1 MSDNNDPI
9 KSYSRSKFSRLYDEE
24 DLSGGNENKYEYDD
38 YYEEQPKAFT
48 INEYGINR
56 KRGLDTST
64 LIISLIMI
72 YFAVFII
79 GMFVLSNSQNLM
91 PVEETQKV
99 LSPKEKNE
107 QRLKEQ
113 QAIAAEEKRCNSY
126 DLYNVDS
133 MNFDQGITIPTI
145 YKYMSKATNLTYQK
159 YRFSDKRFGN
169 GLTTIEI
176 IYTDDFLNKDIENY
190 IQALQRRN
198 YSLKNVSNL
207 DQYCLV
213 KKEKDSDIFTMV
225 IIEKNRVV
233 YGAGRGD
240 YSDYIE
246 ENKRVVYEYE

>member
-1 MSDNNDPI
+1 
-9 KSYSRSKFSRLYDEE
+9 
-24 DLSGGNENKYEYDD
+24 
-38 YYEEQPKAFT
+38 
-48 INEYGINR
+48 
-56 KRGLDTST
+56 
-64 LIISLIMI
+64 
-72 YFAVFII
+72 
-79 GMFVLSNSQNLM
+79 
-91 PVEETQKV
+91 
-99 LSPKEKNE
+99 
-107 QRLKEQ
+107 
-113 QAIAAEEKRCNSY
+113 
-126 DLYNVDS
+126 

-190 IQALQRRN
+190 IKALQRRN